1 MILCINIYLKQKTK
15 QLSMQISMKILYII
29 DIKNIKF
36 LCLNFNFIL
45 SNYIRFVLIQKK
57 DEIYEFNNY
66 KLTII
71 AK

>member
-1 MILCINIYLKQKTK
+1 
-15 QLSMQISMKILYII
+15 MKILYII